1 MSATSSDT
9 AARQRFA
16 ALAVEALQKALAKP
30 QWAGRRLLLRGLHG
44 LVPADLLPA
53 LLSAATTMATVYPD
67 GPRGAPHTIKV
78 IHFADGSLLIP
89 YLVAPSTST
98 ATPNTGGDGF
108 AAALRTHFLAGA
120 TEPRILL
127 ILDQQPPET
136 VLSTTEDA
144 TELDELAWPAL
155 ARQAAASAAPSLPAL
170 IQAVMED
177 YLTRCAQDARTSWR
191 EAERLQA
198 WVAACKDQP
207 DREIGLALPD
217 LGFYIADT
225 SPTVRRLAKCA
236 DWRRDLDDWVASPSA
251 ELARKLAS
259 KRISAEGASKVVQ
272 AHGLRG
278 LDYSKFTL
286 DDLAPGSG
294 GTLLGLDPVR
304 PVAEPRV
311 ALKGQHS
318 LAVWLPADGGEL
330 HLTLT
335 RPLAP
340 GEQVRIRWQH
350 DRYHSLEV
358 SGRKAVASIAPPAGG
373 RWLFGTVELVSPSGA
388 QPVHLAVFFSSGD
401 IAGFEQALVIDP
413 DAGGFICADQPQIS
427 VWEASGKELGSA
439 KLTGPETAA
448 DSNGPELVTGTWQ
461 GTPVGPVP
469 VLPRRA
475 EEGDADQDE
484 PLDTEDP
491 AGGPSPSPA
500 NDESS
505 GTDDNPAG
513 QEQDPLLNQQ
523 AHGRG
528 EVPLADHEQPTL
540 AHAML
545 AFRQP
550 NWPEHASIPESG
562 DTFQETVVTAR
573 YGAQRLVVRPRLGK
587 TNLLLPEQLIL
598 QHPHATSYRIH
609 DQDIEVIQALPQPE
623 SGWKAEMQAFTEARR
638 VFFKLAASIGSVFA
652 LDPRLP
658 QARAYTSAYRALLA
672 ALPRTGVS
680 RTEYEQILSIDTTEI
695 AGIPDLLIAPTN
707 PLSVAYYASLA
718 DRFAA
723 LAADGA
729 EALDRADIK
738 AFSPQ
743 YLLPLL
749 KADSGWHEAAPSG
762 TAFLWRRYRPL
773 DGSTPGA
780 LERNSSF
787 IAGRIA
793 FFLDVH
799 PGLNT
804 RDTTVAV
811 TFANP
816 GARPALDALRDFYR
830 KDLTGQAYT
839 RPKLQVVLAGGDE
852 DTHHE
857 VGALVASAASDPL
870 DRLVC
875 TRSVIRHRPAQ
886 SEDTE
891 ESNEDFSHLTFL
903 FRSPGERRVRPVSLH
918 HRAGT
923 AYARALACSPGRVV
937 IPEADPVFATG
948 VFAPE
953 PRSGASDLEAIQ
965 YRCLELVG
973 GQGGENLV
981 PGQTRMVT
989 VRTSDKDLSEWY
1001 SRSAWVVHLDRLI
1014 GLEAFTHSDEARRT
1028 LLEYEEGADPGTY
1041 GYDGIT
1047 GTEYLSPYVA
1057 ALNRALDGIATPNEE
1072 QTRSLMSLLESVS
1085 GRWALQI
1092 VQRPQN
1098 KVLERA
1104 GTACAIRYAQTAERA
1119 LDYTP
1124 GLRAVVSLEE
1134 LIPSFPQAGIPRRL
1148 AATRR
1153 NRDAM
1158 CDDLLLVC
1166 VIPRDDQ
1173 PPLVQMSV
1181 AEIKFWSEAPDYS
1194 AAAAQVEES
1203 IRWLARRFQD
1213 PGPLKDLRG
1222 CELAELIRS
1231 AAARNT
1237 AFGLADAAPA
1247 YAEDL
1252 LHRIAEGGYELG
1264 FGHWRNGSYRRG
1276 LVVSVERNAPG
1287 SLSLTQLN
1295 GADGPVDIV
1304 SIRGQAVRS
1313 AMRADPIQAPETW
1326 PCLDPVPPTG
1336 PPQPTP
1342 ADPGD
1347 FDLASTKPDPP
1358 GPQNR
1363 PAADDGQISALP
1375 QERQSSQEQ
1384 HEEVAAAARHLD
1396 SAFAKY
1402 GLAVEPFD
1410 TSLAYSGPSVI
1421 RFRTRTLGKLS
1432 ITDIE
1437 RRARD
1442 ISREVAAVGEIAV
1455 GHEPGYVTIDVPRQ
1469 NRRSVPL
1476 AEVLGELDRP
1486 MKPGALS
1493 FIAGVAP
1500 SGSVHVAD
1508 LSRLP
1513 HLLVAGATGSGKSVF
1528 LRGLLVELLRARTS
1542 AQLELVIVDP
1552 KRLDFAPFAKAPH
1565 VRNGQ
1570 IISDPDAALEI
1581 LRSTLDSEL
1590 ERRQPILEAA
1600 GVSSASEFYESGG
1613 TLEELPQLVILVDEF
1628 ADIVLSGSDRKAF
1641 SELIQRYAQLT
1652 RAYGIFLVLATQRPS
1667 VDVITG
1673 SIKANLSAR
1682 IAFSLPSAR
1691 DSMTVLDQGGAESL
1705 LGDGDLLFYRNGKVE
1720 RLQAPLTNLSD
1731 VRAVLR

>member
-1 MSATSSDT
+1 M
-9 AARQRFA
+9 
-16 ALAVEALQKALAKP
+16 E
-30 QWAGRRLLLRGLHG
+30 
-44 LVPADLLPA
+44 PADLMPA
-53 LLSAATTMATVYPD
+53 LLRATTTKATVYPE
-67 GPRGAPHTIKV
+67 GPIGAPCTIGA
-78 IHFADGSLLIP
+78 IRFADGALLIP
-89 YLVAPSTST
+89 YLVDPSAATSTS
-98 ATPNTGGDGF
+98 NSGGDGF

-120 TEPRILL
+120 SEPRTLL
-127 ILDQQPPET
+127 ILDRQPPET

-144 TELDELAWPAL
+144 AELGELAWHVL
-155 ARQAAASAAPSLPAL
+155 AEQAAVSATLSLPAL
-170 IQAVMED
+170 VRAVVDD
-177 YLTRCAQDARTSWR
+177 YLKRCRQNVQTTWR
-191 EAERLQA
+191 EAERLQT
-198 WVAACKDQP
+198 WVAAYGDRP

-217 LGFYIADT
+217 LGCYIADAR
-225 SPTVRRLAKCA
+225 PAARRLAKCA
-236 DWRRDLDDWVASPSA
+236 DWRRDLDDWVASPSVD
-251 ELARKLAS
+251 LARKLAS
-259 KRISAEGASKVVQ
+259 KQISTEGAGKVIL

-278 LDYSKFTL
+278 LDYSNFTL
-286 DDLAPGSG
+286 DDLGPGDG
-294 GTLLGLDPVR
+294 GALLGLDAVHPVTG
-304 PVAEPRV
+304 PRI
-311 ALKGQHS
+311 ALQGRRS
-318 LAVWLPADGGEL
+318 LAIWLPADGGEL
-330 HLTLT
+330 QLNLT

-350 DRYHSLEV
+350 DSYSRLTV
-358 SGRKAVASIAPPAGG
+358 SGRKAVASIAPLAANP
-373 RWLFGTVELVSPSGA
+373 WLFGTVELVSLGGGA
-388 QPVHLAVFFSSGD
+388 QPVHLAAFFSSSD
-401 IAGFEQALVIDP
+401 FAGFERALEIDP
-413 DAGGFICADQPQIS
+413 DAGGFICTDQPQIGI
-427 VWEASGKELGSA
+427 WDGSGKELGLAQLADSEA
-439 KLTGPETAA
+439 AA
-448 DSNGPELVTGTWQ
+448 DSNGLELVSGMWHDS
-461 GTPVGPVP
+461 PVGPVP
-469 VLPRRA
+469 VLPRGA
-475 EEGDADQDE
+475 EEDGAEEDE
-484 PLDTEDP
+484 PSSTEDP
-491 AGGPSPSPA
+491 VDDSGPPLA
-500 NDESS
+500 DDE
-505 GTDDNPAG
+505 TDEADSDTAG
-513 QEQDPLLNQQ
+513 QEQDPLLNPQPR
-523 AHGRG
+523 GRG
-528 EVPLADHEQPTL
+528 EPPAANSQQPTL

-545 AFRQP
+545 AFRETD
-550 NWPEHASIPESG
+550 WPANASIPVSDNSSQES
-562 DTFQETVVTAR
+562 VITAR
-573 YGAQRLVVRPRLGK
+573 YGAQRLEVRPRLGK
-587 TNLLLPEQLIL
+587 TNLLLPERLIL
-598 QHPHATSYRIH
+598 QHPRGASYRIY
-609 DQDIEVIQALPQPE
+609 DQGLEVHQSLPLPE
-623 SGWKAEMQAFTEARR
+623 PGWKMEMQVFTEARR
-638 VFFKLAASIGSVFA
+638 VFFELAASVGSVFA

-658 QARAYTSAYRALLA
+658 QIRAYTTAYRALLE
-672 ALPRTGVS
+672 ALPNTGVS
-680 RTEYEQILSIDTTEI
+680 RTEYEQILLIDTVEI
-695 AGIPDLLIAPTN
+695 AGVPDLLIAPTN

-718 DRFAA
+718 ERFSA
-723 LAADGA
+723 LAAG
-729 EALDRADIK
+729 EEGALDRADIK

-773 DGSTPGA
+773 DDSIPGA
-780 LERNSSF
+780 LERNSTF

-804 RDTTVAV
+804 PNTTVAV
-811 TFANP
+811 TFADP
-816 GARPALDALRDFYR
+816 GAEPALEALREFYR
-830 KDLTGQAYT
+830 KDLTGEAYT
-839 RPKLQVVLAGGDE
+839 RPRLQVVLAGGDE
-852 DTHHE
+852 DTRHS
-857 VGALVASAASDPL
+857 VGALVASAGSDPL

-875 TRSVIRHRPAQ
+875 TRSVIRHHTVD
-886 SEDTE
+886 SEDNE
-891 ESNEDFSHLTFL
+891 EDFSHLTFL
-903 FRSPGERRVRPVSLH
+903 FRSPGERKVRPVSLH

-923 AYARALACSPGRVV
+923 THARALASSPGRIVV
-937 IPEADPVFATG
+937 PEADPVFATG
-948 VFAPE
+948 VFAPK
-953 PRSGASDLEAIQ
+953 PGIGASDLEAIQ

-1001 SRSAWVVHLDRLI
+1001 RKSAWVVHLDRLI
-1014 GLEAFTHSDEARRT
+1014 GLEAFTHSGEARRT

-1057 ALNRALDGIATPNEE
+1057 ALNKALDGIAAPNEE

-1104 GTACAIRYAQTAERA
+1104 GTACAIRYAQTVEKV
-1119 LDYTP
+1119 LDHTP

-1148 AATRR
+1148 AASRK

-1158 CDDLLLVC
+1158 CDDLLLVS
-1166 VIPRDDQ
+1166 VLPRGTE
-1173 PPLVQMSV
+1173 PPLVQMV
-1181 AEIKFWSEAPDYS
+1181 VTEIKFWSEAPDYS

-1203 IRWLARRFQD
+1203 IGWLAGRYQD

-1231 AAARNT
+1231 AVARNT
-1237 AFGLADAAPA
+1237 AFRLADSSPDD
-1247 YAEDL
+1247 AEPL
-1252 LHRIAEGGYELG
+1252 LHRIAEGDYELG
-1264 FGHWRNGSYRRG
+1264 FGHWRNGAYRRG

-1287 SLSLTQLN
+1287 NLSLAQLN

-1304 SIRGQAVRS
+1304 SIGSQAVRS
-1313 AMRADPIQAPETW
+1313 ALHADPIDAPETW
-1326 PCLDPVPPTG
+1326 QRLDPAPPMG
-1336 PPQPTP
+1336 PPRLAAAGLDGFDP
-1342 ADPGD
+1342 ASPESAAPDLQYLPATAPGQMP
-1347 FDLASTKPDPP
+1347 APP
-1358 GPQNR
+1358 Q
-1363 PAADDGQISALP
+1363 D
-1375 QERQSSQEQ
+1375 RQSSQEQ
-1384 HEEVAAAARHLD
+1384 QEEVVSSARRLD

-1442 ISREVAAVGEIAV
+1442 ISREVAAVGEISV
-1455 GHEPGYVTIDVPRQ
+1455 GHEPGYVTIDVPRR

-1476 AEVLGELDRP
+1476 TEVLVELDRP
-1486 MKPGALS
+1486 AKPGALS

-1500 SGSVHVAD
+1500 SGAVQVAD

-1528 LRGLLVELLRARTS
+1528 LRGLLVELLRARTP

-1552 KRLDFAPFAKAPH
+1552 KRLDFAPFARASH

-1570 IISDPDAALEI
+1570 IISDPDTALEI
-1581 LRSTLDSEL
+1581 LRTTLEREVD
-1590 ERRQPILEAA
+1590 RRQPILEAA

-1628 ADIVLSGSDRKAF
+1628 ADLVLSGSDRKAF

-1667 VDVITG
+1667 VDVVTG

-1682 IAFSLPSAR
+1682 IAFSLPSVR
-1691 DSMTVLDQGGAESL
+1691 DSMTVLDQGGAENL
-1705 LGDGDLLFYRNGKVE
+1705 LGDGDLLFYRNGRVE
-1720 RLQAPLTNLSD
+1720 RLQAPFTNLSD

>member
-1 MSATSSDT
+1 MSVISSET
-9 AARQRFA
+9 AGRQRFA
-16 ALAVEALQKALAKP
+16 ALAAETLQKALAKP
-30 QWAGRRLLLRGLHG
+30 QWAGRRLILRGLHG
-44 LVPADLLPA
+44 LAPADLLPA
-53 LLSAATTMATVYPD
+53 LLNAATTMATVYPD
-67 GPRGAPHTIKV
+67 GPHGAAHTIKA
-78 IHFADGSLLIP
+78 IRFGNGSLVIP
-89 YLVAPSTST
+89 YLVGPSTPTEAS
-98 ATPNTGGDGF
+98 NTGGDGF

-120 TEPRILL
+120 SEPRTLL
-127 ILDQQPPET
+127 ILDRQPPET

-144 TELDELAWPAL
+144 AELDELAWRAL
-155 ARQAAASAAPSLPAL
+155 ARQAAASAAPSMSAL
-170 IQAVMED
+170 VQAVVED
-177 YLTRCAQDARTSWR
+177 YLTRCMQDARTSWR
-191 EAERLQA
+191 EAERLRA
-198 WVAACKDQP
+198 WVAAYKDQP
-207 DREIGLALPD
+207 DREIGPALPD
-217 LGFYIADT
+217 LGCYIADT

-236 DWRRDLDDWVASPSA
+236 EWRRVFDDWVASPSA
-251 ELARKLAS
+251 DLGRKLAS
-259 KRISAEGASKVVQ
+259 KRISVEGASKVIQ

-278 LDYSKFTL
+278 LDYKKFTL

-294 GTLLGLDPVR
+294 GALLGLDALR
-304 PVAEPRV
+304 PVTRPLV
-311 ALKGQHS
+311 ALKGQRS
-318 LAVWLPADGGEL
+318 IAVWLAANGGEL
-330 HLTLT
+330 ELNLT

-350 DRYHSLEV
+350 DQYYRLAV

-373 RWLFGTVELVSPSGA
+373 PWLFGTVELDSPSAA
-388 QPVHLAVFFSSGD
+388 QPIHLAVFFSSGD
-401 IAGFEQALVIDP
+401 IAGFEQALEIDP
-413 DAGGFICADQPQIS
+413 DAGGFICAEQPQIG
-427 VWEASGKELGSA
+427 VWSASGKELGSA
-439 KLTGPETAA
+439 QLT
-448 DSNGPELVTGTWQ
+448 DSEVAPSSDSPDFVIGMWQ
-461 GTPVGPVP
+461 GTRVGPIP

-475 EEGDADQDE
+475 EEGDADEEE
-484 PLDTEDP
+484 PLDTEE
-491 AGGPSPSPA
+491 PA
-500 NDESS
+500 NGSDPSLAVDLS
-505 GTDDNPAG
+505 GETDDDPAG
-513 QEQDPLLNQQ
+513 QEQDPLLNPQ
-523 AHGRG
+523 AQGRG
-528 EVPLADHEQPTL
+528 ERPPPEQEQPTL

-545 AFRQP
+545 AFRERG
-550 NWPEHASIPESG
+550 WPENAHIPESG
-562 DTFQETVVTAR
+562 HPSQENSVTAR
-573 YGAQRLVVRPRLGK
+573 YGAKRLVVRPRLGK
-587 TNLLLPEQLIL
+587 ANLLLPEQLIL
-598 QHPHATSYRIH
+598 QHPHGASYRIH
-609 DQDIEVIQALPQPE
+609 GQDIEVIQPLPQPE
-623 SGWKAEMQAFTEARR
+623 PGWKAEMQAFTEARR
-638 VFFKLAASIGSVFA
+638 VFFELAASVGSIFA

-658 QARAYTSAYRALLA
+658 QARAYTSAYRALLE
-672 ALPRTGVS
+672 ALPSTGVS
-680 RTEYEQILSIDTTEI
+680 RTEYEQILSIDTAEI
-695 AGIPDLLIAPTN
+695 ASIPDLLIAPTN

-729 EALDRADIK
+729 EALDKADIRT
-738 AFSPQ
+738 FSPQ

-749 KADSGWHEAAPSG
+749 KADSGWHEAAPSS

-773 DGSTPGA
+773 DGSTPDAA
-780 LERNSSF
+780 LERNSAF

-816 GARPALDALRDFYR
+816 GVQPALDALREFYR

-839 RPKLQVVLAGGDE
+839 RPKLQVVLAGGEE
-852 DTHHE
+852 DTRHA
-857 VGALVASAASDPL
+857 VGDLVASAGSDPL

-875 TRSVIRHRPAQ
+875 TRSVIRHRPTE
-886 SEDTE
+886 SEDSE
-891 ESNEDFSHLTFL
+891 EDFSHLTFL

-923 AYARALACSPGRVV
+923 AYARALACSPGRVL

-948 VFAPE
+948 IFAPE
-953 PRSGASDLEAIQ
+953 PGSRASDVEAIQ

-1001 SRSAWVVHLDRLI
+1001 SKSAWVVHLDRLI
-1014 GLEAFTHSDEARRT
+1014 GLEAFTHSGDARRT

-1057 ALNRALDGIATPNEE
+1057 ALNKALDGIATPNEE

-1092 VQRPQN
+1092 VQRLQN

-1104 GTACAIRYAQTAERA
+1104 GTACAVRYAQTAEGA
-1119 LDYTP
+1119 LDHTP

-1148 AATRR
+1148 AATRK

-1166 VIPRDDQ
+1166 VIPRGNQ

-1203 IRWLARRFQD
+1203 IQWLADRFQD

-1237 AFGLADAAPA
+1237 AFGLADPAPD
-1247 YAEDL
+1247 YAEGL
-1252 LHRIAEGGYELG
+1252 LHRIAEGDYELG

-1276 LVVSVERNAPG
+1276 LVVSVERNTPG

-1304 SIRGQAVRS
+1304 SVRGQAVHS
-1313 AMRADPIQAPETW
+1313 ALHADPIQVPETW
-1326 PCLDPVPPTG
+1326 PRLDPVPPMG
-1336 PPQPTP
+1336 PPYSAS
-1342 ADPGD
+1342 ADPGG
-1347 FDLASTKPDPP
+1347 FSPASSKPAPP
-1358 GPQNR
+1358 EPQNR
-1363 PAADDGQISALP
+1363 PAEVGGQMPTLT
-1375 QERQSSQEQ
+1375 QEQ
-1384 HEEVAAAARHLD
+1384 QFSQDHHEEVASAARRLD

-1410 TSLAYSGPSVI
+1410 TSLAHSGPSVI

-1442 ISREVAAVGEIAV
+1442 ISREVAAVGEVTV

-1469 NRRSVPL
+1469 NRRPVPL
-1476 AEVLGELDRP
+1476 DEVLGELDRP
-1486 MKPGALS
+1486 AKPGALS

-1500 SGSVHVAD
+1500 SGAVQVAD

-1528 LRGLLVELLRARTS
+1528 LRGLLVELLRARTA

-1565 VRNGQ
+1565 VRNSQ

-1581 LRSTLDSEL
+1581 LRTTLESEL

-1673 SIKANLSAR
+1673 SIKTNLSAR

-1720 RLQAPLTNLSD
+1720 RLQAPFTNLSD